1 MISTFTVVSE
11 SDPITYTMFDFLL
24 IPMSG
29 SIEPYDWFKR
39 FFNDRNWFGE
49 RDLGSEDFFGMNI
62 FRDFNEIQS
71 QMQRMFDQFD
81 NNLASGPSKDFVRE
95 YQGPDGSKV
104 RQVGPIV
111 Y

>member
-1 MISTFTVVSE
+1 
-11 SDPITYTMFDFLL
+11 
-24 IPMSG
+24 
-29 SIEPYDWFKR
+29 
-39 FFNDRNWFGE
+39 
-49 RDLGSEDFFGMNI
+49 MNI

-111 Y
+111 YWYSMTIGPDGKSVIQEFGNVKPSKDKVGMARRRPPLSAEREPLVDVNIMDD

>member
-1 MISTFTVVSE
+1 
-11 SDPITYTMFDFLL
+11 
-24 IPMSG
+24 
-29 SIEPYDWFKR
+29 
-39 FFNDRNWFGE
+39 
-49 RDLGSEDFFGMNI
+49 MNI

-95 YQGPDGSKV
+95 YQCPDGSKV